1 MAFFSHNMDS
11 NKYDNNVGLN
21 ADFSSIFRYYN

>member
-1 MAFFSHNMDS
+1 MDS